1 MAKRILRVERLT
13 RKEERA
19 TLKRIVTL
27 SIVSFVIAV
36 FLFTLGVQFLGKFA
50 DFLNGIFQKPE
61 DSIIESSAPLPP
73 RVDDLPTATNSAKLS
88 VIGFSSESASVDI
101 YL

>member
-1 MAKRILRVERLT
+1 MAKRILRVERLA

-50 DFLNGIFQKPE
+50 DFLKLGSQIQK
-61 DSIIESSAPLPP
+61 I
-73 RVDDLPTATNSAKLS
+73 RHK
-88 VIGFSSESASVDI
+88 
-101 YL
+101 